1 MKQDMMTDEQVELE
15 INRLWS
21 SESVKLAKKE
31 QNIKYRRR
39 QMMYQLRCMEKRG
52 LQLMEQGIDIDNIEE
67 RLFGDNDD

>member
-1 MKQDMMTDEQVELE
+1 MKQDMLTDEQVELE
-15 INRLWS
+15 INRLWTS
-21 SESVKLAKKE
+21 DAVKLAKKE